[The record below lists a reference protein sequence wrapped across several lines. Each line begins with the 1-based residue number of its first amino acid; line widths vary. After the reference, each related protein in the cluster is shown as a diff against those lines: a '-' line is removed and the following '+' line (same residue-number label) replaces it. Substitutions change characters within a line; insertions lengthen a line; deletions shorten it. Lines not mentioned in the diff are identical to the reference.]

1 MCSIFAL
8 FSTLFFI
15 TFFLDSF
22 NALITSSHIIKAISI
37 RMVYRVDLVPEH
49 YIGFRIT
56 GVNRLVIKKTTHHT
70 TKITSRATVV
80 SEKWCWIHWAYCPS
94 PFISSSIFFFL
105 YILLC
110 NCYSSPNI
118 SLFTYLIIINF
129 FNYYSVCFFFFY
141 PWLLPTKDEKLC
153 QINICNCFVNI
164 FFFFFFFFGGGG
176 GELIFHVHILW
187 QKSLLYWLN
196 H

>member
-80 SEKWCWIHWAYCPS
+80 PKSDVGFIGLTVQVHLFLPPFSFFFTYCYAIVI
-94 PFISSSIFFFL
+94 PFSIIIPCGFFFL
-105 YILLC
+105 
-110 NCYSSPNI
+110 SMAS
-118 SLFTYLIIINF
+118 TDQRRET
-129 FNYYSVCFFFFY
+129 
-141 PWLLPTKDEKLC
+141 LPDKHL
-153 QINICNCFVNI
+153 
-164 FFFFFFFFGGGG
+164 
-176 GELIFHVHILW
+176 
-187 QKSLLYWLN
+187 
-196 H
+196 